1 MLRSKE
7 PEQIIATV
15 PAGET
20 LQDWR
25 DQDLQIEQQAQRL
38 DRIRTVLSRIS
49 PDSNSWKSQYWR
61 TAEAQVLSRWK
72 LMDHMRV
79 AGVRTDYQKISP
91 VDHSWLEPDDPGA
104 GGGDKPWSWN
114 LEQQLERSWEKAR
127 EAQLQKARLGQA

>member
-1 MLRSKE
+1 MHRSKGQ
-7 PEQIIATV
+7 EQIIATV

-38 DRIRTVLSRIS
+38 DRIRTVLSQIS

-61 TAEAQVLSRWK
+61 TAEAQVLSRWR
-72 LMDHMRV
+72 LMDHMRI

-91 VDHSWLEPDDPGA
+91 VDYSWLESHDPGA

-114 LEQQLERSWEKAR
+114 LESQLDRSWEKAR